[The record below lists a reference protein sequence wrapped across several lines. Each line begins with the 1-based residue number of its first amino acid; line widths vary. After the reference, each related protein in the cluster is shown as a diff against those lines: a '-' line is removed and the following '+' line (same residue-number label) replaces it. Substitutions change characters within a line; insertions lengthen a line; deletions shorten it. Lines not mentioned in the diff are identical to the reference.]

1 MPLPV
6 KLASVPECDKE
17 PLGKADLPDAGTAA
31 VAAAVVTEILKGISG
46 NLRFPQ
52 MLAFH
57 IGKII

>member
-17 PLGKADLPDAGTAA
+17 PLGKPDLPDAGTAA
-31 VAAAVVTEILKGISG
+31 IAAAVVTEILKGISG

-57 IGKII
+57 

>member
-17 PLGKADLPDAGTAA
+17 HLGKPDLPDAGPAA
-31 VAAAVVTEILKGISG
+31 IAAAVVTEILKGISG

-57 IGKII
+57 RGKII